1 MECNN
6 TKIYIYLVTSVSP
19 VTTELTEDLEIKSV
33 L

>member
-6 TKIYIYLVTSVSP
+6 NQINIFLVTSVSP